1 MLVFVTAVDKLADC
15 KEECLDLGDVRVS
28 VSGEVEVGWE
38 GIGVGHALNRNRCI
52 TADRNIADH
61 NLFSKAALNR

>member
-38 GIGVGHALNRNRCI
+38 GIGVGHGVYVLI
-52 TADRNIADH
+52 
-61 NLFSKAALNR
+61 